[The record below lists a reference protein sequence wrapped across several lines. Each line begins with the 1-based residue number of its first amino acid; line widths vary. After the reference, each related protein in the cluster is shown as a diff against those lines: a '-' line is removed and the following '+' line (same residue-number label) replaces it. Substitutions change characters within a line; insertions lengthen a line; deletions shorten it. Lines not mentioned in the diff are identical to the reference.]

1 MGTYILR
8 RLLGLIPVLLGVS
21 FIVFMM
27 LRLIPGDPATIIL
40 GERSTEAQRVGLRR
54 QLGLDRPLFF
64 DFSGEND
71 VLDTQYFTF
80 MGGLVRGDL
89 GNSILRR
96 TSVSGEL
103 RIFFPATVEL
113 ALAALAIA
121 TFVGI
126 VTGVISATRRGSL
139 FDAASMTVALLGVSM
154 PIFWL
159 GLMLQYLF
167 AVNLGVLPISQR
179 VSPDVVRGFEQFTG
193 LYIIDGLIPHCPTG
207 KLLQWEGLLPGCPG
221 GAAPRLRLDVTFD
234 ALKHLIL
241 PAITLSTVPLAIIAR
256 MTRSAML
263 EVLNADYIRTARAK
277 GLLESTIL
285 VRHAL
290 KNALLPVVTVIGLQL
305 GLLLAGAI
313 LTETVFDWPGIG
325 TWILNGI
332 EDRDYPVVQGGV
344 MFVAFVFVM
353 VNLLVDVSYAWLDP
367 RIRY

>member
-1 MGTYILR
+1 MTSYAIR
-8 RLLGLIPVLLGVS
+8 RLLGLIPVLFGVS

-27 LRLIPGDPATIIL
+27 LRLIPGDPAIIIL
-40 GERSTEAQRVGLRR
+40 GERSTPEQQQALRE
-54 QLGLDRPLFF
+54 QLGLNKPLFF
-64 DFSGEND
+64 NFSGEGD
-71 VLDTQYFTF
+71 VLDTQYFIF
-80 MGGLVRGDL
+80 MGDLLQGDL
-89 GNSILRR
+89 GRSILRR
-96 TSVSGEL
+96 TSVSEEL
-103 RIFFPATVEL
+103 MTFFPATVEL
-113 ALAALAIA
+113 SLTALAIA

-139 FDAASMTVALLGVSM
+139 FDAGSMGVALVGVSM

-167 AVNLGVLPISQR
+167 AVRLGILPISQR
-179 VSPDVVRGFEQFTG
+179 VDQDLVRGFQQITG
-193 LYIIDGLIPHCPTG
+193 LYTIDGLLAGRPAIT
-207 KLLQWEGLLPGCPG
+207 LS
-221 GAAPRLRLDVTFD
+221 

-263 EVLNADYIRTARAK
+263 EVLNNDYIRTARSK
-277 GLLESTIL
+277 GLRDRVVI

-290 KNALLPVVTVIGLQL
+290 KNALLPVVTVVGLQL

-344 MFVAFVFVM
+344 MFVSLVFVL
-353 VNLLVDVSYAWLDP
+353 VNLLVDLSYAWLDP